1 VQYILLITR
10 DADAW
15 NALTPDEEQQVF
27 KEFMAH
33 TAALTDSKEYV
44 SGAPLEDVGTATTV
58 RVRDGERLV
67 VDGPYAETREVLGGY
82 YIVEVPD
89 LDRALDIAADTP
101 SVKRSLGSV
110 EVRPLQSIPGM

>member
-10 DADAW
+10 DPDAW
-15 NALTPDEEQQVF
+15 NALAPDEEQQVF

-44 SGAPLEDVGTATTV
+44 GGAPLEDVGTATTV
-58 RVRDGERLV
+58 RCRNGERLV

-82 YIVEVPD
+82 YIVDVPD
-89 LDRALDIAADTP
+89 LDRALDIAAGTP
-101 SVKRSLGSV
+101 SVKRALGAV
-110 EVRPLQSIPGM
+110 EVRPIQNVPGM